1 MSAPKK
7 IFIVPYRNRVTHRS
21 RFLERMTD
29 YLKDE
34 SDWEIYFAHQCDER
48 PFNRGAMKNIGFLAM
63 KRKYPAEYGDIT
75 FIFHDVDT
83 WPTEN
88 GIIKYDTIDGVVEHY
103 FGYKFA
109 LGGMFAIKG
118 KDFDKTKGFSNFW
131 GWGLED
137 NIIQD
142 RCIAAGLSIDRTGFF
157 PITDK
162 KNIHREDDGS
172 MRLISKADSSVYKYD
187 KPDNMDDIKGL
198 KFTIDSDMI
207 NITGFEVNM
216 RVEDQ
221 DFYLRDNSKQGTKLK
236 IPIGYKRKNWSMN
249 KIIM

>member
-21 RFLERMTD
+21 RFLERMND
-29 YLKDE
+29 YLKCE
-34 SDWEIYFAHQCDER
+34 NDWEIYFAHQCDER

-103 FGYKFA
+103 FGYRFA

-162 KNIHREDDGS
+162 KNIHRENDGS
-172 MRLISKADSSVYKYD
+172 MRLISKADSSVYRYD
-187 KPDNMDDIKGL
+187 TPDNMDDIKEL
-198 KFTIDSDMI
+198 KFTINSDMI
-207 NITGFEVNM
+207 NITGFEVKM
-216 RVEDQ
+216 RIKDQ
-221 DFYLRDNSKQGTKLK
+221 DFYLRDNSKEGTILK
-236 IPIGYKRKNWSMN
+236 IPTGYRRKNWRMSKMFN
-249 KIIM
+249 

>member
-1 MSAPKK
+1 MSSPKK
-7 IFIVPYRNRVTHRS
+7 IFIVPYRDRVIHRD

-34 SDWEIYFAHQCDER
+34 SDWEIYFAHQCDGR

-88 GIIKYDTIDGVVEHY
+88 GIIKYDTTDGVVEHY
-103 FGYKFA
+103 YGYTFA

-137 NIIQD
+137 NIIHD
-142 RCIAAGLSIDRTGFF
+142 RCIAAGLSIDRTVFF
-157 PITDK
+157 PITDTN
-162 KNIHREDDGS
+162 NIHREDDGS
-172 MRLISKADSSVYKYD
+172 LRLISKGDASVYTYD
-187 KPDNMDDIKGL
+187 KPDNMDDIKEL
-198 KFTIDSDMI
+198 NFTIDSDMI
-207 NITGFEVNM
+207 NITGFEVDM
-216 RVEDQ
+216 RIEDQ
-221 DFYLRDNSKQGTKLK
+221 DFRLRDNKQEGTRLK
-236 IPIGYKRKNWSMN
+236 IPPGYKRRNWSMN
-249 KIIM
+249 KIMM